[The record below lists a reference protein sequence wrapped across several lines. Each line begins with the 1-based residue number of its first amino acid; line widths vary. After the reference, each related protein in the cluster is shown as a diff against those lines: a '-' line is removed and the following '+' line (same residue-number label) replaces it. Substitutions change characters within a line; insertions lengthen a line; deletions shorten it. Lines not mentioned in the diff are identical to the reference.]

1 MRDVLIL
8 LLWLLSGPVGAE
20 DTRLTPA
27 EVTEVGALLETVLT
41 GTGDFALAEAKARDL
56 YTYVL
61 RDFGAQSPQALQI
74 EWLIVL
80 AVTAQGRTDEGAGL
94 GQRLMVK
101 AQRLL
106 TADDPLGYKCAA
118 ACAVALR
125 TAGKSSEALAFLSD
139 ALSQAERWLPKG
151 ALEGDELRLLQ
162 VQSAVGEGD
171 LDQAQAGFRLL
182 DARLSART
190 DPPAL
195 ALRSMAM
202 IGWSQLVAEHGDP
215 AAALPLYART
225 LMPERLPPSTRS
237 SAR

>member
-27 EVTEVGALLETVLT
+27 EVTEVGALIETVLT

-106 TADDPLGYKCAA
+106 TADDPPGYKCAA
-118 ACAVALR
+118 AYAVALR
-125 TAGKSSEALAFLSD
+125 TAGKSSEPWRFCPMPCRRRNAGCRRA
-139 ALSQAERWLPKG
+139 RWRWTSCACLT
-151 ALEGDELRLLQ
+151 R
-162 VQSAVGEGD
+162 
-171 LDQAQAGFRLL
+171 AGRR
-182 DARLSART
+182 APIR
-190 DPPAL
+190 PPW
-195 ALRSMAM
+195 RC
-202 IGWSQLVAEHGDP
+202 GRW
-215 AAALPLYART
+215 R
-225 LMPERLPPSTRS
+225 
-237 SAR
+237 